1 MPWCDD
7 CSKFWTPTSMKSDG
21 TCPSCGR
28 LLAAERTT
36 AHNINLKQL
45 AGEDARVPWHFKA
58 LMLAVALYL
67 GWRLV
72 QLITWI
78 F

>member
-1 MPWCDD
+1 
-7 CSKFWTPTSMKSDG
+7 MKGDG

-28 LLAAERTT
+28 SLVVAERTT
-36 AHNINLKQL
+36 ARNLDLKKL
-45 AGEDARVPWHFKA
+45 AGEDAKVPWHFKV
-58 LMLAVALYL
+58 LMFAVAVYL

-72 QLITWI
+72 QLIGWI